1 MIHYK
6 RYFTLI
12 ELLVVIAI
20 IAILAA
26 MLLPTLQK
34 AKQAGVQTNCMGNFK
49 QIGSAMQMYISDMDD
64 YLPGPAA
71 SSPSRSVSP
80 ENNNFTHALEKLYLK
95 TFRSKNGD
103 YKGDISPYNSKV
115 WYCPSYGKEFFEQ
128 EAVRSSGKRIGWLN
142 NKNYGDSDA
151 RVTWKNPFG
160 YPSGSNKSD
169 PKKMQAT
176 FGRAVKFEGNPVKI
190 PFSQIPIYAEYT
202 SHGGSSP
209 YSAWH
214 NKSTSLFYADGHS
227 GGVKTEINWCPRGD

>member
-6 RYFTLI
+6 KYFTLI

-26 MLLPTLQK
+26 ILLPTLQR
-34 AKQAGVQTNCMGNFK
+34 ARQSGIQTNCLGNFK
-49 QIGSAMQMYISDMDD
+49 QIGDAMQMYISDMDD
-64 YLPGPAA
+64 YLPGPVA

-103 YKGDISPYNSKV
+103 YKGDISPDNSKV
-115 WYCPSYGKEFFEQ
+115 WYCPANGKDFFEK

-142 NKNYGDSDA
+142 NKNYAANDA
-151 RVTWKNPFG
+151 RASWTNPFG

-176 FGRAVKFEGNPVKI
+176 FGKSVKYSGKMVRI

-202 SHGGSSP
+202 NHGGSSP
-209 YSAWH
+209 YAPWH
-214 NKSTSLFYADGHS
+214 SGTTTLFYADGHS
-227 GGVKTEINWCPRGD
+227 GGVKEEINWCPRGD